1 MKISTI
7 GYSMKQ
13 GVKNIGCNKMFSL
26 ASMATMATCIFVFGI
41 FFSIILNF
49 QNIVKQAEESVA
61 ITVFFEKKASQE
73 TIDEIGEALRA
84 RDDVKE
90 VNYISADEAWESF
103 QVEYFGEDAGE
114 LAEGFKNDNPLAG
127 SDSYEVYMKSV
138 ESQAELVKYAE
149 GLDGVRQVNKSEIV
163 AKTLNSINKL
173 LWYASIIIIGILLAV
188 SVFLI
193 NNAVTMGV
201 AVRREEI
208 AIMKYIGAKD
218 SFVRMPFVFEGI
230 IIGLIGAAVPL
241 TAFYFIYDKVIHYV
255 LEKFTL
261 LRNILTFLPV
271 NQVYQTL
278 LPVGLLLGIGIGF
291 LGSYVTIRKHLKV

>member
-1 MKISTI
+1 
-7 GYSMKQ
+7 
-13 GVKNIGCNKMFSL
+13 
-26 ASMATMATCIFVFGI
+26 
-41 FFSIILNF
+41 
-49 QNIVKQAEESVA
+49 
-61 ITVFFEKKASQE
+61 
-73 TIDEIGEALRA
+73 
-84 RDDVKE
+84 
-90 VNYISADEAWESF
+90 
-103 QVEYFGEDAGE
+103 
-114 LAEGFKNDNPLAG
+114 
-127 SDSYEVYMKSV
+127 MKSV

>member
-1 MKISTI
+1 
-7 GYSMKQ
+7 MKQ

-61 ITVFFEKKASQE
+61 ITVFFEKNASQE
-73 TIDEIGEALRA
+73 KIDAIGEALKSRE
-84 RDDVKE
+84 DVKE

-138 ESQAELVKYAE
+138 ESQADLVKYAE

-173 LWYASIIIIGILLAV
+173 LWYASIVIIGILLAV

-218 SFVRMPFVFEGI
+218 SFVRMPFVFEGV
-230 IIGLIGAAVPL
+230 IIGFIGAAVPL
-241 TAFYFIYDKVIHYV
+241 VAFYFIYDKVIQYV

-278 LPVGLLLGIGIGF
+278 LPIGLLLGIGIGF

>member
-7 GYSMKQ
+7 KYSLKQ
-13 GVKNIGCNKMFSL
+13 GFKNIGCNKMFSL
-26 ASMATMATCIFVFGI
+26 ASVATMATCIFVFGI

-49 QNIVKQAEESVA
+49 QNIVQQAEESVA
-61 ITVFFEKKASQE
+61 ITVFFEKNASQE
-73 TIDEIGEALRA
+73 QIDTIGESLKA

-103 QVEYFGEDAGE
+103 QEEYFGEDAGE

-127 SDSYEVYMKSV
+127 SDSYEVYMNSV
-138 ESQAELVKYAE
+138 EKQAELVKYAE
-149 GLDGVRQVNKSEIV
+149 GLEGVRQVNKSEIV
-163 AKTLNSINKL
+163 AKTLNSVNRL
-173 LWYASIIIIGILLAV
+173 LWYASIVIIGILLAV

-193 NNAVTMGV
+193 NNAVTMGI

-218 SFVRMPFVFEGI
+218 SFVRMPFVFEGV
-230 IIGLIGAAVPL
+230 IIGLIGAVIPL
-241 TAFYFIYDKVIHYV
+241 TAFYFIYDKVINYV

-271 NQVYQTL
+271 NQVYQLL
-278 LPVGLLLGIGIGF
+278 LPIGLLLGIGIGF
-291 LGSYVTIRKHLKV
+291 LGSFVTIRKHLRV